1 MRLKTLSAIKK
12 AILREFPFLKGERS
26 SQRLSNDRKVC
37 VMTFP
42 GYGLKFIHLMTSP
55 EDNPMFDS
63 RLVWGVG
70 VGTPG
75 TSYKITYTVSLSVAA
90 HRAIDGYHSLPD
102 HRKDMDK
109 AIFKKLWKA
118 FWEDKATDPEYRD
131 SFRHNCLSNEALVH
145 PVQVAAAIDY
155 FLPHLDRGRI
165 SPCLSWS
172 AVPDSDIEEWFIW
185 HSGIFPLSIGHS
197 LGLRRWTT
205 SIDPEGYICVN
216 ESHSDLVSSFFH
228 AIDEFCL
235 ANFPFADPDDY
246 PEFIKTLDRPEL

>member
-1 MRLKTLSAIKK
+1 
-12 AILREFPFLKGERS
+12 
-26 SQRLSNDRKVC
+26 
-37 VMTFP
+37 
-42 GYGLKFIHLMTSP
+42 
-55 EDNPMFDS
+55 MFDS

-75 TSYKITYTVSLSVAA
+75 TSYKTTYAVSLSVAA

-155 FLPHLDRGRI
+155 FLPHLDRGNI
-165 SPCLSWS
+165 VILS
-172 AVPDSDIEEWFIW
+172 DSVCWDSE
-185 HSGIFPLSIGHS
+185 IFPLSIGHS
-197 LGLRRWTT
+197 LGLRRWTVT
-205 SIDPEGYICVN
+205 IYDEFGPSAIGND
-216 ESHSDLVSSFFH
+216 HDLVGAFFH

-235 ANFPFADPDDY
+235 KNFPLSDPDDY